1 MLYAALLYTPDL
13 DWSAPEQAG
22 WLPQYGEFAQEAAA
36 QLRGGH
42 ALAPTATATVVRVLG
57 ARGGEVV
64 VSDGPYAE
72 TKEVLTGFYLLE
84 CADLDEAIA
93 LAARIPT
100 AWHGAVEVRPVLDLG
115 GDREHPD
122 PQQDRPGRPDQ

>member
-1 MLYAALLYTPDL
+1 MSTMPLYAALLYTPDV

-22 WLPQYGEFAQEAAA
+22 WTSQYRVFHEDAAEHI
-36 QLRGGH
+36 RGGK
-42 ALAPTATATVVRVLG
+42 ALGPTSTATVVRVVG

-72 TKEVLTGFYLLE
+72 TKEALTGFYLLE

-93 LAARIPT
+93 LAAKIPS
-100 AWHGAVEVRPVLDLG
+100 AWEGAVEVRPVLQLG
-115 GDREHPD
+115 NE
-122 PQQDRPGRPDQ
+122 